1 VETVRT
7 NSSKARNMAEAV
19 WQSTS
24 PQCAKTVFDTW
35 SQSVPTRTRKWARLF
50 SKLDFEEYRKSN
62 SFTQGADAAVAGPG
76 VARLF
81 GASDARE
88 LRRVLQDFMKD
99 LAVEERAELRFVL
112 HAEAIRRGLG
122 TYSITARK
130 KNF

>member
-1 VETVRT
+1 
-7 NSSKARNMAEAV
+7 M

-24 PQCAKTVFDTW
+24 TECAKTVFDTW

-50 SKLDFEEYRKSN
+50 SKLDFEEYRKSTA
-62 SFTQGADAAVAGPG
+62 FTQGAEAAVGGPG

-112 HAEAIRRGLG
+112 QAEAIRRGLG